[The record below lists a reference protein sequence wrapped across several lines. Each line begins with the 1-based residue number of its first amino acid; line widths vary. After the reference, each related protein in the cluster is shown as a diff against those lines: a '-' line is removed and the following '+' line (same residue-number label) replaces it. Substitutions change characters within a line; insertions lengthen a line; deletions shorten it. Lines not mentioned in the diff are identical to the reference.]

1 MKKNSNIL
9 VAGGSGLVGS
19 SILRALLKQGYSHI
33 VSTYYRRK
41 PSVTDPRIHHV
52 KIDLT
57 RQKDTEELLEK
68 ERPDEVYLAAA
79 KVGGIAANNTYKAE
93 FIYDNLVIST
103 NVINASFKTGVK
115 KLLNLGS
122 SCIYPKLAP
131 QPMTECFLLSGE
143 LEPTNEAYA
152 VAKIAAIK
160 LCRYFNEQYGTNY
173 ISVMPTNLYGIGD
186 NFDLVTSHVL
196 PALMRKMHLARLA
209 AEQKFDL
216 IKKDF
221 IHYGNTKTIIGD
233 GMIEINSVTPQE
245 DVVRVLNHYGIKAGD
260 PKNPSGVT
268 LVLWGTGSPFRE
280 FLYADDL
287 ADAVV
292 FLVEKYDYKEI
303 GEFINIGSG
312 TDLTIKSLAYM
323 VREVVGFTGDIF
335 FDSSKPDGTP
345 KKLLDVERL
354 HSLGWRPKVGLEDGI
369 RNVYEWYVRR
379 NGDGI
384 VTVLNSER
392 QAVTG

>member
-1 MKKNSNIL
+1 MKKTTKIL

-19 SILRALLKQGYSHI
+19 SILRSLLKAGHTQI
-33 VSTYYRRK
+33 ISTYCKRK
-41 PSVTDPRIHHV
+41 PSIEDANIRHI

-57 RQKDTEELLEK
+57 RQQETEDLLET
-68 ERPDEVYLAAA
+68 ERPDQVYMAAA
-79 KVGGIAANNTYKAE
+79 KVGGIIANNTYRAE
-93 FIYDNLVIST
+93 FIYDNLVIAT
-103 NVINASFKTGVK
+103 NVVNASYKSGVK

-131 QPMTECFLLSGE
+131 QPMTESFLLKGE

-173 ISVMPTNLYGIGD
+173 ISVMPTNLYGTGD
-186 NFDLVTSHVL
+186 NFDLINSHVL
-196 PALMRKMHLARLA
+196 PALMRKMHLAKLA
-209 AEQKFDL
+209 SEQQFDR
-216 IKKDF
+216 IRRDF
-221 IHYGNTKTIIGD
+221 MINGNAKTTVGN
-233 GMIEINSVTPQE
+233 EAVVINDATPQE
-245 DVVRVLNHYGIKAGD
+245 EIARVLNHYGIKAGD
-260 PKNPSGVT
+260 PKSPSGVT
-268 LVLWGTGSPFRE
+268 LVLWGTGSPYRE

-292 FLVEKYDYKEI
+292 FLMDKYNFNEI

-312 TDLTIKSLAYM
+312 TDLTIKDLAYM
-323 VREVVGFTGDIF
+323 VRDIVGFTGDIF

-354 HSLGWRPKVGLEDGI
+354 RSLGWRPKVDLEDGI
-369 RNVYEWYVRR
+369 RTVYGWYCKREHFESK
-379 NGDGI
+379 D
-384 VTVLNSER
+384 VLQIGQDR
-392 QAVTG
+392 VAL